1 MNEFYREFLLG
12 LITLVVSGIGT
23 LVMKL
28 ISIKIDSII
37 AQTSEQKKI
46 AFLNWVEKDIIV
58 KCINTTTQTYV
69 QSLKD
74 DKNFDKKAQKEALE
88 KTANAVKQ
96 LLTKDNTE
104 ILSSY
109 VGDITAWITTHIE
122 NYILESKK

>member
-1 MNEFYREFLLG
+1 MNEFYKELLLG
-12 LITLVVSGIGT
+12 ILTLVISGIGT
-23 LVMKL
+23 LIMKL
-28 ISIKIDSII
+28 ISIKISSIRV
-37 AQTSEQKKI
+37 QTSNQRKI
-46 AFLNWVEKDIIV
+46 AFLDWIEKDVIV

-74 DKNFDKKAQKEALE
+74 SNNFNKEAQKEALE
-88 KTANAVKQ
+88 KTVNAVKE

>member
-46 AFLNWVEKDIIV
+46 AFLNWVEKDIII

-74 DKNFDKKAQKEALE
+74 NKNFDKEAQKEALE
-88 KTANAVKQ
+88 KTADAVKQ